1 MTELVTM
8 QSIMQQRLESHA
20 QDHPLNKR
28 QWQVCHH
35 ILDCRTEVL
44 GGMKLQCN
52 HCHEPQIL
60 YYACRDRH
68 CPRCQKKA
76 TEEWSAKQRAN
87 VLPVTY
93 HHLVFTLPHLLNPWI
108 AIQPRQLYGLL
119 FESAW
124 STLNTFGRKRLK
136 GRMGMVAVLHTWGQ
150 SLSRHVHLHCLVPGG
165 ALSNG
170 RHWQGVKGD
179 YLFPV
184 RALSRHFRG
193 GFISRLRHSIDSGEL
208 PRLKDTQQIKETL
221 NQLMG
226 VEWVVYSKPCLHYTT
241 TVIDYLARYSHR
253 IALSDHRLQG
263 VNDQGKVL
271 LSYKDYR
278 DHDKRKTLPLKP
290 EELIR
295 RFLLHILPKG
305 FMRIRHFGYLAN
317 SCRKRCLSQ
326 IREVMAIHQESEGE
340 AGTATEQIFD
350 GYPCPACHEG
360 QLKILAYI
368 LPRRYEGG

>member
-1 MTELVTM
+1 MTERSSM
-8 QSIMQQRLESHA
+8 QSIMQQHLESHA
-20 QDHPLNKR
+20 QNHPLSKR

-35 ILDCRTEVL
+35 ILDCRTEAL
-44 GGMKLQCN
+44 GGMKLQCD
-52 HCHEPQIL
+52 HCGGQQEH
-60 YYACRDRH
+60 YFSCRDRH
-68 CPRCQKKA
+68 CPGCQNKA
-76 TEEWSAKQRAN
+76 TEAWSMKQQAN
-87 VLPVTY
+87 ILPVTY
-93 HHLVFTLPHLLNPWI
+93 HHLVFTLPHILNPWM
-108 AIQPRQLYGLL
+108 AIQPREIYGLL

-124 STLNTFGRKRLK
+124 NTLNSFGRKRLK
-136 GRMGMVAVLHTWGQ
+136 GRIGMVAALHTWGQ
-150 SLSRHVHLHCLVPGG
+150 VMTRHVHLHCLVPGG
-165 ALSNG
+165 ALSSG

-193 GFISRLRHSIDSGEL
+193 GFISRLRHSIGSGEL
-208 PRLKDTQQIKETL
+208 PRLKDTLQTKETL
-221 NQLMG
+221 NQLMA
-226 VEWVVYSKPCLHYTT
+226 VEWVVYSKPCLHYTA

-263 VNDQGKVL
+263 INDRGKVL

-295 RFLLHILPKG
+295 RFLLHVLPKG

-317 SCRKRCLSQ
+317 CCRKRCLSQ
-326 IREVMAIHQESEGE
+326 IRELLATPQESESGV
-340 AGTATEQIFD
+340 GMATEVLFE
-350 GYPCPACHEG
+350 GYPCPTCHKG
-360 QLKILAYI
+360 QLRIIAHL